1 MTATTFVQP
10 EISTIVRPYITARDA
25 ALRFSEPPAVV
36 APRVPEVAGYEVQ
49 RSTLRSGPH
58 ELAIFQWGS
67 GGGPTA
73 LLAHGFGGSAAQMAA
88 FAPGLLAAG
97 YRVVAFDQPAH
108 GFTAGRSAHL
118 VDFAEH
124 ITRVARAFGVSAVI
138 AHSLG
143 ATATL
148 IAHAR
153 GLSLER
159 AVLIAPPG
167 NVEHFATAFADHVG
181 LPREQLPALLVHVER
196 ELGYPLG
203 LLDVRNLSGLTD
215 GAPADLLVLHDPADA
230 EVPYE
235 HGRTLVAHW
244 PGARL
249 ETLNGV
255 GHRRVLRDAHAAALA
270 VAHLA
275 HHH

>member
-1 MTATTFVQP
+1 MTATALVHP
-10 EISTIVRPYITARDA
+10 ENSTIVRPYIDTREA
-25 ALRFSEPPAVV
+25 ALRFGEPPAVV
-36 APRVPEVAGYEVQ
+36 APRVPEVAGYETQ
-49 RSTLRSGPH
+49 RSTLRSGSH
-58 ELAIFQWGS
+58 ELAIYQWGS
-67 GGGPTA
+67 GSRAVG
-73 LLAHGFGGSAAQMAA
+73 LLAHGFGGSAAQMVA
-88 FAPGLLAAG
+88 FVPGLLAAG

-108 GFTAGRSAHL
+108 GFTPGRYAHL

-124 ITRVARAFGVSAVI
+124 ITRVSRAFGASAVV

-159 AVLIAPPG
+159 AVLIAPPA
-167 NVEHFATAFADHVG
+167 NVEHFATAFADHAG
-181 LPREQLPALLVHVER
+181 LPREELPEMLAHVER
-196 ELGYPLG
+196 DLGYPLG
-203 LLDVRNLSGLTD
+203 LLDVRNLAGLMD

-235 HGRTLVAHW
+235 HGRTLAAHW

-249 ETLNGV
+249 ETLRGV
-255 GHRRVLRDAHAAALA
+255 GHRRVLRDALTATLA
-270 VAHLA
+270 VAHLT
-275 HHH
+275 HHA